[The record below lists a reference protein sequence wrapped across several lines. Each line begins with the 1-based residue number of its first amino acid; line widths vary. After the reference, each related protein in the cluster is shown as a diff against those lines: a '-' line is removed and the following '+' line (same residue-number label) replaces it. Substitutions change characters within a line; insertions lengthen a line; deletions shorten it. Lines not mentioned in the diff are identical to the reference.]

1 MTTWGSVLRYE
12 QDENELNQEEKK
24 TLADRLRNRGPWYFV
39 LLAESLGNST
49 TISQAIRIADEA
61 DEMQKANK

>member
-1 MTTWGSVLRYE
+1 MNTWGSVLRYG
-12 QDENELNQEEKK
+12 QDENELDQEAKN

-49 TISQAIRIADEA
+49 TIAQAIRIADEA
-61 DEMQKANK
+61 HEMQKDNK